1 MRRYGATGC
10 VLQARSSKRQ
20 KTTVT
25 VTRLVRESITTLTLG
40 TRITITMGRDKEERE
55 SKKEKAKQKSL
66 RGNGRADA
74 LAATRLKPS
83 DIIYTY
89 SKVLPYFSGCGRT
102 LQHTL
107 DEIKSGRLKPGDLP
121 AMSVIGAEVDPSVGM
136 SKATKAQAEKAKAQY
151 TDGWSSDEDGGRGR
165 GKGGKKKRGGGGGG
179 NRGQEKGGDKP
190 TPKVMKFFSTNN
202 RRLWVL
208 RECERIGLL
217 GPDGTV
223 AVRLQRADI
232 SKRMVEKGTRSFRI
246 ERCADEVVLVK
257 VDKMPT
263 AQELKE
269 EAERNAREE
278 DGETNTNED
287 EAGGETK
294 REVDELGEDLGEFRV

>member
-1 MRRYGATGC
+1 
-10 VLQARSSKRQ
+10 
-20 KTTVT
+20 
-25 VTRLVRESITTLTLG
+25 
-40 TRITITMGRDKEERE
+40 
-55 SKKEKAKQKSL
+55 
-66 RGNGRADA
+66 
-74 LAATRLKPS
+74 
-83 DIIYTY
+83 
-89 SKVLPYFSGCGRT
+89 
-102 LQHTL
+102 
-107 DEIKSGRLKPGDLP
+107 
-121 AMSVIGAEVDPSVGM
+121 
-136 SKATKAQAEKAKAQY
+136 
-151 TDGWSSDEDGGRGR
+151 
-165 GKGGKKKRGGGGGG
+165 
-179 NRGQEKGGDKP
+179 
-190 TPKVMKFFSTNN
+190 MKFFSTNN

-208 RECERIGLL
+208 RECERLGLL

-278 DGETNTNED
+278 DDEGPTEENTNED
-287 EAGGETK
+287 EAGEETK

>member
-1 MRRYGATGC
+1 
-10 VLQARSSKRQ
+10 
-20 KTTVT
+20 
-25 VTRLVRESITTLTLG
+25 
-40 TRITITMGRDKEERE
+40 MGRDKEERE
-55 SKKEKAKQKSL
+55 SKKEKKAQKAM

-74 LAATRLKPS
+74 LTATRLRPS
-83 DIIYTY
+83 DILYTY

-136 SKATKAQAEKAKAQY
+136 SKEEKAKAEKARAAEE
-151 TDGWSSDEDGGRGR
+151 DGWSSDEDDGRR
-165 GKGGKKKRGGGGGG
+165 GKGKGKRGGARRGGGGGASADG
-179 NRGQEKGGDKP
+179 VGRHRAPEKV
-190 TPKVMKFFSTNN
+190 TKFFSTNN

-208 RECERIGLL
+208 RECEKLGLL

-223 AVRLQRADI
+223 AVRLQRQDV

-246 ERCADEVVLVK
+246 ERCTNEVTLVK

-269 EAERNAREE
+269 EAERNAKEEAEEE
-278 DGETNTNED
+278 DAENDRDTAGE
-287 EAGGETK
+287 GSRG
-294 REVDELGEDLGEFRV
+294 EVDELRDSLGEFRV

>member
-1 MRRYGATGC
+1 
-10 VLQARSSKRQ
+10 
-20 KTTVT
+20 
-25 VTRLVRESITTLTLG
+25 
-40 TRITITMGRDKEERE
+40 MGRDKEERE
-55 SKKEKAKQKSL
+55 SKKEKKAQKAM

-74 LAATRLKPS
+74 LTATRLRPS
-83 DIIYTY
+83 DILYTY

-136 SKATKAQAEKAKAQY
+136 SKEEKAKADKARAAEE
-151 TDGWSSDEDGGRGR
+151 DGWSSDEDDGRR
-165 GKGGKKKRGGGGGG
+165 GKGKGKRGGARRGGGGGASADG
-179 NRGQEKGGDKP
+179 VGRHRAPEKV
-190 TPKVMKFFSTNN
+190 TKFFSTNN

-208 RECERIGLL
+208 RECEKLGLL

-223 AVRLQRADI
+223 AVRLQRQDV

-246 ERCADEVVLVK
+246 ERCTNEVTLVK

-269 EAERNAREE
+269 EAERNAKEEEEEEEEEEE
-278 DGETNTNED
+278 DAENDRDAAGEGTR
-287 EAGGETK
+287 G
-294 REVDELGEDLGEFRV
+294 EVDKLRDSLGEFRV

>member
-136 SKATKAQAEKAKAQY
+136 SKATKAQAEKAKAQD

-208 RECERIGLL
+208 RECERLGLL

>member
-1 MRRYGATGC
+1 MRRVRLCLPSAVFQTAKDNGHRDATG
-10 VLQARSSKRQ
+10 
-20 KTTVT
+20 
-25 VTRLVRESITTLTLG
+25 RLVRDFHDTLG

-83 DIIYTY
+83 DILYTY

-136 SKATKAQAEKAKAQY
+136 SKATKAQAEMAKARD
-151 TDGWSSDEDGGRGR
+151 TDGWSSDEDDGRGR

-179 NRGQEKGGDKP
+179 NRGGAEKGGDKP

-208 RECERIGLL
+208 RECERLGLL

-223 AVRLQRADI
+223 AVRLQRADV

-269 EAERNAREE
+269 EAERNADGEE
-278 DGETNTNED
+278 DDDGPTEENTNE
-287 EAGGETK
+287 ETK
-294 REVDELGEDLGEFRV
+294 REVDTLGEDLGEFRV

>member
-1 MRRYGATGC
+1 
-10 VLQARSSKRQ
+10 
-20 KTTVT
+20 
-25 VTRLVRESITTLTLG
+25 
-40 TRITITMGRDKEERE
+40 MGRDKEERE

-83 DIIYTY
+83 DILYTY

-136 SKATKAQAEKAKAQY
+136 SKATKAQAEKAKARD
-151 TDGWSSDEDGGRGR
+151 TDGWSSDEDDGRGR

-179 NRGQEKGGDKP
+179 NRSGEKGGDKP

-208 RECERIGLL
+208 RECERLGLL

-263 AQELKE
+263 AQELEE
-269 EAERNAREE
+269 EAERTAREE
-278 DGETNTNED
+278 DHEENTNED
-287 EAGGETK
+287 QAGEETK
-294 REVDELGEDLGEFRV
+294 REVDTLGEDLGEFRV

>member
-1 MRRYGATGC
+1 
-10 VLQARSSKRQ
+10 
-20 KTTVT
+20 
-25 VTRLVRESITTLTLG
+25 
-40 TRITITMGRDKEERE
+40 MGRDKEERE

-83 DIIYTY
+83 DILYTY

-136 SKATKAQAEKAKAQY
+136 SKATKAQAEKAKARD
-151 TDGWSSDEDGGRGR
+151 TDGWSSDEDDGRGR

-179 NRGQEKGGDKP
+179 NRGGAEKGGDKP

-208 RECERIGLL
+208 RECERLGLL

-223 AVRLQRADI
+223 AVRLQRADV

-269 EAERNAREE
+269 EAERNADGEE
-278 DGETNTNED
+278 DDDGPTEENTNE
-287 EAGGETK
+287 ETK

>member
-1 MRRYGATGC
+1 
-10 VLQARSSKRQ
+10 
-20 KTTVT
+20 
-25 VTRLVRESITTLTLG
+25 
-40 TRITITMGRDKEERE
+40 MGRDKEERE

-83 DIIYTY
+83 DILYTY

-136 SKATKAQAEKAKAQY
+136 SKATKAQAEMAKARD
-151 TDGWSSDEDGGRGR
+151 TDGWSSDEDDGRGR

-179 NRGQEKGGDKP
+179 NRGGAEKGGDKP

-208 RECERIGLL
+208 RECERLGLL

-269 EAERNAREE
+269 EAERNAAGEE
-278 DGETNTNED
+278 DDEGGTETNTNED
-287 EAGGETK
+287 EAGEETK
-294 REVDELGEDLGEFRV
+294 REVEKLGEDLGEFRV

>member
-1 MRRYGATGC
+1 
-10 VLQARSSKRQ
+10 
-20 KTTVT
+20 
-25 VTRLVRESITTLTLG
+25 
-40 TRITITMGRDKEERE
+40 MGRDKEERE

-83 DIIYTY
+83 DILYTY

-107 DEIKSGRLKPGDLP
+107 DEIKSGRLKPGELP

-136 SKATKAQAEKAKAQY
+136 SKATKAQAEKAKAQD
-151 TDGWSSDEDGGRGR
+151 TDGWSSDEDDGRGR

-179 NRGQEKGGDKP
+179 NRGQEKGGDKQ

-208 RECERIGLL
+208 RECERLGLL

>member
-1 MRRYGATGC
+1 
-10 VLQARSSKRQ
+10 
-20 KTTVT
+20 
-25 VTRLVRESITTLTLG
+25 
-40 TRITITMGRDKEERE
+40 MGRDKEERE

-83 DIIYTY
+83 DILYTY

-136 SKATKAQAEKAKAQY
+136 SKATKAQAEMAKARD
-151 TDGWSSDEDGGRGR
+151 TDGWSSDEDDGRGR

-179 NRGQEKGGDKP
+179 NRGGAEKGGDKP

-208 RECERIGLL
+208 RECERLGLL

-269 EAERNAREE
+269 EAERNADGEE
-278 DGETNTNED
+278 DDEGGTETNTNE
-287 EAGGETK
+287 ETK
-294 REVDELGEDLGEFRV
+294 REVDTHGEDLGEFRL